1 MNTKRDERMET
12 NMATTNDDVYFM
24 VDKYDQEAINQIKEA
39 FGECKAVEEESFAG
53 GAVIVFIVSSVIAL
67 ANTKAAKSIIDGL
80 FEKDKIKVEYKG
92 MKIEGSYDNVQKTIR
107 KIQREER
114 SHGGY

>member
-1 MNTKRDERMET
+1 MDINNKDE
-12 NMATTNDDVYFM
+12 VYFM
-24 VDKYDQEAINQIKEA
+24 IDKYDKEAVNLVKEA
-39 FGECKAVEEESFAG
+39 FEEYEIVEEESFAG

-80 FEKDKIKVEYKG
+80 FERDRIKVEYNG
-92 MKIEGSYDNVQKTIR
+92 IKIEGSYDNVRTIIR

-114 SHGGY
+114 FRDGN

>member
-1 MNTKRDERMET
+1 MDINNKDE
-12 NMATTNDDVYFM
+12 VYFM
-24 VDKYDQEAINQIKEA
+24 IDKYDKEAVNLVKEA
-39 FGECKAVEEESFAG
+39 FEEYEIVEEESFAG

-80 FEKDKIKVEYKG
+80 FERDRIKVEYNCI
-92 MKIEGSYDNVQKTIR
+92 KIEGSYDNVRTIIR

-114 SHGGY
+114 FRDGN

>member
-1 MNTKRDERMET
+1 MDINNKDE
-12 NMATTNDDVYFM
+12 VYFM
-24 VDKYDQEAINQIKEA
+24 IDKYDKEA
-39 FGECKAVEEESFAG
+39 VNLVKESFEEYEIVEEESFAG

-80 FEKDKIKVEYKG
+80 FERDRIKVEYNG
-92 MKIEGSYDNVQKTIR
+92 IKIEGSYDNVRTIIR

-114 SHGGY
+114 FRDGN